1 MWFQCFRLLENAPNG
16 AATAHNE
23 GGWRSVVFPFCC
35 VYATRQQSGSAGQK
49 WWKLLSLQIESAEPD
64 QTETKNGRT
73 LRAERRNENILNACK
88 FLHCKFIDSI
98 SLYSIQIVL
107 QQQQRQRVKVE
118 VAHAGTKSTA
128 DRTLFRVAT
137 WILYL
142 FAIFPFTSQCCI
154 SVQCRVVW

>member
-1 MWFQCFRLLENAPNG
+1 MLQ
-16 AATAHNE
+16 TAQPRPTMKE
-23 GGWRSVVFPFCC
+23 AGDPLFFRSVVC
-35 VYATRQQSGSAGQK
+35 TRLGCNLARLGWSK
-49 WWKLLSLQIESAEPD
+49 MVETSLQIESAEPD
-64 QTETKNGRT
+64 QTETKNGREM

-107 QQQQRQRVKVE
+107 QQQRQQRVKVE

-142 FAIFPFTSQCCI
+142 FAIFPFTSQSCCI
-154 SVQCRVVW
+154 SVQCRVV

>member
-1 MWFQCFRLLENAPNG
+1 MFSLVREFSKRRSHGPQWGRLAIRCFSVLLCVRDS
-16 AATAHNE
+16 AAI
-23 GGWRSVVFPFCC
+23 WL
-35 VYATRQQSGSAGQK
+35 GSAGQK
-49 WWKLLSLQIESAEPD
+49 WWKLLCSLQIESAEPD

-142 FAIFPFTSQCCI
+142 FAIFPFTSHCCI